1 MIDIDP
7 PKPPEPPEQRQEQP
21 QPLPGAPTEPT
32 EGDDAV
38 DGLSPVKAKAIIA
51 LLNEP
56 SILKAAHAAGVGERT
71 LHKWLDSD
79 DEFIAAYRQA
89 RRQTFTQAIGL
100 TMRYTPIAVNTLAK
114 VMVDL
119 KAPYASRV
127 AAATS
132 LLRFGRESV
141 ELDDLASRVD
151 SLERLQNVPT
161 PRLVMHRGLAMGG
174 NDGT

>member
-1 MIDIDP
+1 MIDNDP
-7 PKPPEPPEQRQEQP
+7 PKPYEQP
-21 QPLPGAPTEPT
+21 QPIPVALTEPT
-32 EGDDAV
+32 EASDAV
-38 DGLSPVKAKAIIA
+38 DGLSPVQAKAVVA

-56 SILKAAHAAGVGERT
+56 SILKAALAAGVGERT
-71 LHKWLDSD
+71 LHKWLND
-79 DEFIAAYRQA
+79 DEEFIAAYRQA

-114 VMVDL
+114 VMVDS

-174 NDGT
+174 NDGP

>member
-1 MIDIDP
+1 MIDNDP
-7 PKPPEPPEQRQEQP
+7 PKPHEQQHKPP
-21 QPLPGAPTEPT
+21 QPVPGAPTEPT
-32 EGDDAV
+32 EGDDAI

-71 LHKWLDSD
+71 LHKWLDTD

-114 VMVDL
+114 VMVDS

-141 ELDDLASRVD
+141 ELDDLAARVD

-161 PRLVMHRGLAMGG
+161 PRLVMHRAISAGG
-174 NDGT
+174 TDGT

>member
-1 MIDIDP
+1 MTDNDP
-7 PKPPEPPEQRQEQP
+7 PNPPEPHERPANHANP
-21 QPLPGAPTEPT
+21 APGAPTEPT
-32 EGDDAV
+32 EASDAV
-38 DGLSPVKAKAIIA
+38 DGLSPVQAKAVVA

-56 SILKAAHAAGVGERT
+56 SILKAAQAAGVGERT
-71 LHKWLDSD
+71 LHKWLND
-79 DEFIAAYRQA
+79 DEEFIAAYRQA

-114 VMVDL
+114 VMVDT

-141 ELDDLASRVD
+141 ELDDLAARVD
-151 SLERLQNVPT
+151 SLERLQNVPA
-161 PRLVMHRGLAMGG
+161 PRLVMHRAISAGG
-174 NDGT
+174 TDGT

>member
-1 MIDIDP
+1 MIDNDP
-7 PKPPEPPEQRQEQP
+7 PKPHEQHHEQP
-21 QPLPGAPTEPT
+21 QPVPGALTEPT
-32 EGDDAV
+32 EACDAV

-71 LHKWLDSD
+71 LHKWLDTD
-79 DEFIAAYRQA
+79 EEFIAAYRQA

-100 TMRYTPIAVNTLAK
+100 TMRYTPIAVNTLVK
-114 VMVDL
+114 VMVDT

-151 SLERLQNVPT
+151 SLERLQNVPA
-161 PRLVMHRGLAMGG
+161 PRLVMHRAISGG
-174 NDGT
+174 GAAGA